1 MNKSVSNDCI
11 RDGCADCGFH
21 CCCFRFATLTY
32 FERFMNMREL
42 AWSWESRLLLLHDPC
57 AFYKNNIEEE

>member
-11 RDGCADCGFH
+11 RDGCADCGFR
-21 CCCFRFATLTY
+21 CCCFRFATLTCL
-32 FERFMNMREL
+32 ERFMNMREL
-42 AWSWESRLLLLHDPC
+42 AWSWESRLLLHDPC